1 LKGEVYFKLIM
12 E

>member
-1 LKGEVYFKLIM
+1 LKGEVYFKLMM